1 MRVHGIFRTMQR
13 KTSHTNGI
21 RHITADDVADC
32 LITLHL
38 NTNFSKFSQELSITG
53 SKGQLVLRNASLY
66 GRQFNVDNSVEEV
79 FYLDT
84 NNLPTSNSSTN
95 AELPFVYLQGYSKTF
110 DLLRTV
116 FDTQESNPKAIDLLS
131 TFEDALHVSEI
142 IKAARDSS
150 LTKAWVQVNK

>member
-1 MRVHGIFRTMQR
+1 M
-13 KTSHTNGI
+13 
-21 RHITADDVADC
+21 
-32 LITLHL
+32 
-38 NTNFSKFSQELSITG
+38 
-53 SKGQLVLRNASLY
+53 
-66 GRQFNVDNSVEEV
+66 DNSVEEV

-150 LTKAWVQVNK
+150 LTKAWVQVNKDN